1 MCPTSKEKAQNGNVK
16 RLETR
21 TSSLETE
28 DSDLLRMMN
37 RPRPVNI
44 ERNRSFDER
53 SFSELSTTLSPPR
66 ISHIFDFLD
75 TTYSPGRWTGSPRS
89 ACGYETHP
97 MVGEAWEALRRS
109 LVHFRGNPVGTI
121 AALDHSSEELNYDQV
136 KFCFFLFTCEIHL
149 ACNCDCTCLFY
160 RFS

>member
-1 MCPTSKEKAQNGNVK
+1 MCPTSKEKAQNGNAK
-16 RLETR
+16 RLEGR

-89 ACGYETHP
+89 TSCYDTHP

-109 LVHFRGNPVGTI
+109 LVHFRGNAVGTI
-121 AALDHSSEELNYDQV
+121 AALDHSTEELNYDQV
-136 KFCFFLFTCEIHL
+136 KYSCVCILLIFT
-149 ACNCDCTCLFY
+149 
-160 RFS
+160 